1 MKSMI
6 HGTPVQGRRLL
17 RHFKRSSLLPNSCLT
32 QFPGQQHAFVETSG
46 TDEKSSAKLACV
58 LSSGAIK
65 AEEI

>member
-46 TDEKSSAKLACV
+46 TDEKAQPSYHVYFHLG
-58 LSSGAIK
+58 LSG
-65 AEEI
+65 EEI